1 VWDAITGTE
10 LLMIG
15 DYEDPIWSTVFT
27 PDSKT
32 IAVAG
37 PGVTLLESAVPPGGY
52 GPRKAA
58 EAARIAVDELYQKHG
73 FYREVIEKLQVDTT
87 FDEPI
92 RKLALQ
98 IANSRKSEDAKKLVD
113 ELYKEH
119 GSYHE
124 VIEKLQADKTLD
136 EPIRKLAIQ
145 IADSRKKQDV
155 EKLMREIGEEMTEM
169 VSLPGGDPNVYR
181 AALEKV
187 EKANRMDPNNPD
199 ILVALGMAQ
208 HLAGKYEDAIKT
220 LTKAAGLEPNMP
232 DILGPLGEAQYDAG
246 KYEDAV
252 KTLTKVLEI
261 SRRVLG
267 EQDWSTL
274 YSMNQLAWMQATSP
288 AAEFRNGAEAVKNAT
303 RVCELTEWKK
313 AQYVDTLAAAYAE
326 VGDFESAIKWQKE
339 AINLLTKKEPA
350 EWPGQFDDR
359 LKLYES
365 GKPCRESP

>member
-1 VWDAITGTE
+1 LTLRAESGVT
-10 LLMIG
+10 
-15 DYEDPIWSTVFT
+15 TVEFS
-27 PDSKT
+27 PDGKT
-32 IAVAG
+32 IAAG
-37 PGVTLLESAVPPGGY
+37 TFDGRVVCWESTTPTGKYQPGINSEA
-52 GPRKAA
+52 PRK
-58 EAARIAVDELYQKHG
+58 IVDDMYQKYG
-73 FYREVIEKLQVDTT
+73 SYYEVIKKLEADKALDETT
-87 FDEPI
+87 H
-92 RKLALQ
+92 RLALQ
-98 IANSRKSEDAKKLVD
+98 IAN
-113 ELYKEH
+113 
-119 GSYHE
+119 
-124 VIEKLQADKTLD
+124 
-136 EPIRKLAIQ
+136 
-145 IADSRKKQDV
+145 SRKKQDV
-155 EKLMREIGEEMTEM
+155 EKLMREIGEDVMEI
-169 VSLPGGDPNVYR
+169 VSSPGGDPNVYR

-261 SRRVLG
+261 NRRDLG

-326 VGDFESAIKWQKE
+326 VGDFDSAIKWQKK
-339 AINLLTKKEPA
+339 AISLLTGEEPA
-350 EWPGQFDDR
+350 EWPGQFDER
-359 LKLYES
+359 LRLYES